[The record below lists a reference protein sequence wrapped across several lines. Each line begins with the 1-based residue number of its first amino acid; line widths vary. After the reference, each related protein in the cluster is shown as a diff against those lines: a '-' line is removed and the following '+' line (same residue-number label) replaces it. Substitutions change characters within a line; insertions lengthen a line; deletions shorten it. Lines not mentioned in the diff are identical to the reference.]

1 MGGSH
6 ITTGKSHKL
15 TFTVAIGDILDL
27 CHTQTCL
34 HTAAFAHRSSDTQ
47 KLLQT
52 LLHTETLTHKQLC
65 TFTHRCSYHT
75 DAFTYTCFYTQKHFY
90 THTHRDALRGPTQIC
105 KKKQFIALEPHF
117 MRNVSLTSA
126 RIATLPSF

>member
-1 MGGSH
+1 MSH
-6 ITTGKSHKL
+6 TNSCTETL
-15 TFTVAIGDILDL
+15 
-27 CHTQTCL
+27 L

-75 DAFTYTCFYTQKHFY
+75 DAFTYTCFYTHTKLLH
-90 THTHRDALRGPTQIC
+90 THTQRRLKRTNPNLQEKTVYRTRTSFHAKGFPHKRTNRNLTQLL
-105 KKKQFIALEPHF
+105 KKDGRHF
-117 MRNVSLTSA
+117 VRKSGGGC
-126 RIATLPSF
+126 